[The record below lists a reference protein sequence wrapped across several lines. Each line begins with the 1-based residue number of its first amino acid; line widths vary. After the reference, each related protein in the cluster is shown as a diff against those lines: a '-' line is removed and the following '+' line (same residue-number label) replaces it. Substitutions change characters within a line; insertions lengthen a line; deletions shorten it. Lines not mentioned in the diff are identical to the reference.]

1 MYRTVV
7 SLASVVLVFGLM
19 STASHGQ
26 LLGLYEFDAGGN
38 GTSWNDAAN
47 WEQVLDPNGLPI
59 NGDPAAPPAPVTSAD
74 IPLLGVVL
82 VDNTQA
88 GQTALNVSV
97 GTAAGAGSLTI
108 SGGDLT
114 VKDMWVGT
122 DAGGINLG
130 ILAMTGGSLIAGD
143 DIELGKGSVGVMTM
157 SGGAAS
163 TGDDFF
169 IRTNSSLTMNGGTID
184 IGDRLVM
191 EDNAGLILNG
201 GDIVANDDFFFFG
214 NSQITVNG
222 GSMIVKDKM
231 RFDGDPAK
239 NGKLTINDGLVRSN
253 EFSLNITDIT
263 DFRGV
268 VEINGD
274 GVYQV
279 EQGDG
284 STISSLTVAQAQA
297 LVDEGVH
304 FVTSE
309 GGPLRLG
316 VSTVIVAD
324 FFGKTNVAFTQ
335 ISVIPEPTSM
345 LLLSL
350 GGLGLMLRRR
360 SI

>member
-1 MYRTVV
+1 MYRAIV

-26 LLGLYEFDAGGN
+26 LLGLYEFDAGGD
-38 GTSWNDAAN
+38 GSSWDDAAN
-47 WEQVLDPNGLPI
+47 WEQVLDPFGAPI
-59 NGDPAAPPAPVTSAD
+59 SGDPATAPAPVTSAD

-88 GQTALNVSV
+88 GQTALNVSI
-97 GTAAGAGSLTI
+97 GTAAGAGSLSI

-114 VKDMWVGT
+114 VKDLWVGN

-130 ILAMTGGSLIAGD
+130 VLAMTGGTLVAGD

-157 SGGAAS
+157 SAGAAS
-163 TGDDFF
+163 TGDDFI
-169 IRTNSSLTMNGGTID
+169 IRANSSFTMTGGTLE
-184 IGDRLVM
+184 IGDNFVT
-191 EDNAGLILNG
+191 EDNAGIVVDG
-201 GDIVANDDFFFFG
+201 GSIVAFDDFRFNG
-214 NSQITVNG
+214 NVQVTVNS
-222 GSMIVKDKM
+222 GSMIVKDKL

-239 NGKLTINDGLVRSN
+239 NGKVTINGGLVRSN
-253 EFSLNITDIT
+253 EFHFSITDIT

-268 VEINGD
+268 VEINGN

-284 STISSLTVAQAQA
+284 IDPISSLTVAQAQA

-309 GGPLRLG
+309 VGPLQLG
-316 VSTVIVAD
+316 VSTVIVPD
-324 FFGKTNVAFTQ
+324 FFGRTNVAFTQ
-335 ISVIPEPTSM
+335 ISVVPEPASL
-345 LLLSL
+345 LLLSF
-350 GGLGLMLRRR
+350 GGLCLLWRRKV
-360 SI
+360 